1 MEVLQQYHHFVHH
14 PTLVKKTINTIPYGG
29 MDWMLTLAMAVYVLY
44 TVHALNRMLSGTLVT
59 IPRSRAC
66 AGNMLTRAMDAS
78 HLEVSAA
85 LQMNHIDGTVDD
97 MKKSWGKMLGCVRTV
112 SVYANNYTL
121 PGTGGYVYPLV
132 YNNTMW
138 VNAKHWDQENLFM
151 KVRLVLHECSHLTLS
166 TRDYKYA
173 GDVNFTHLR
182 GPEARNN
189 ADTITMMLMDIGQYR
204 C

>member
-1 MEVLQQYHHFVHH
+1 MEW
-14 PTLVKKTINTIPYGG
+14 I
-29 MDWMLTLAMAVYVLY
+29 LTLLMAVYMLY
-44 TVHALNRMLSGTLVT
+44 TVHDLNRKLSGTLET

-78 HLEVSAA
+78 HLEVTAA

-97 MKKSWGKMLGCVRTV
+97 MKKSWEKMLGCVRTV
-112 SVYANNYTL
+112 NVYANNYTS
-121 PGTGGYVYPLV
+121 PGTGGYVFPFI

-138 VNAKHWDQENLFM
+138 VNAKRWDKESLSM
-151 KVRLVLHECSHLTLS
+151 KIRVVLHECSHLSLS
-166 TRDYKYA
+166 TEDYKYA
-173 GDVNFTHLR
+173 DDVNFTHLR

-189 ADTITMMLMDIGQYR
+189 ADTITTMLMDIGQYR